1 MPTLHHATLD
11 RIDPATLY
19 RIMVLRTD
27 VFVFEQ
33 GIVSEPE
40 LDGRDLEPTTTQFWA
55 EEDGEVL
62 ATLRV
67 LADEPTLHLGRVAT
81 AAPARGRGL
90 AGQLLEAVFEAFPG
104 PIEISAQAYLENWY
118 GRYGFRRTG
127 ENYREAGIDHL
138 PMRRSAPVR
147 G

>member
-1 MPTLHHATLD
+1 MPTFHHATLD
-11 RIDPATLY
+11 KIDSATLY

-40 LDGRDLEPTTTQFWA
+40 LDGRDLEPTTTHFWA

-67 LADEPTLHLGRVAT
+67 LADEPTVHLGRVAT
-81 AAPARGRGL
+81 AATARRRGL
-90 AGQLLEAVFEAFPG
+90 AGLLLEAVFDQFPG
-104 PIEISAQAYLENWY
+104 PIEISAQAYLEKWY
-118 GRYGFRRTG
+118 GRFGFRRMS
-127 ENYREAGIDHL
+127 ENYLEAGIDHL
-138 PMRRSAPVR
+138 LMKR
-147 G
+147 

>member
-40 LDGRDLEPTTTQFWA
+40 LDGRDLEPTTTQFWRRRTA
-55 EEDGEVL
+55 RFSRHCGCWPTNRHCISDGSPPPPL
-62 ATLRV
+62 
-67 LADEPTLHLGRVAT
+67 PG
-81 AAPARGRGL
+81 GQGL
-90 AGQLLEAVFEAFPG
+90 AGQLLEAVFEAFPA
-104 PIEISAQAYLENWY
+104 PIEISAQAYLEN
-118 GRYGFRRTG
+118 
-127 ENYREAGIDHL
+127 
-138 PMRRSAPVR
+138 
-147 G
+147 

>member
-81 AAPARGRGL
+81 AAPAPGGGG
-90 AGQLLEAVFEAFPG
+90 AGGTPGGAGGGGPG
-104 PIEISAQAYLENWY
+104 PPRGSPPAPPPKRE
-118 GRYGFRRTG
+118 GR
-127 ENYREAGIDHL
+127 
-138 PMRRSAPVR
+138 
-147 G
+147 

>member
-81 AAPARGRGL
+81 ATHARGRGL

-104 PIEISAQAYLENWY
+104 PVEISAQAYLENWY

-127 ENYREAGIDHL
+127 ENYLEVGIDHL

>member
-40 LDGRDLEPTTTQFWA
+40 LDGRDLEPT
-55 EEDGEVL
+55 
-62 ATLRV
+62 
-67 LADEPTLHLGRVAT
+67 LHLGRVAT

-90 AGQLLEAVFEAFPG
+90 AGQLLEAVFEAFPA

-127 ENYREAGIDHL
+127 ENYLEAGIDHL

>member
-40 LDGRDLEPTTTQFWA
+40 LDGRDLEPT
-55 EEDGEVL
+55 
-62 ATLRV
+62 
-67 LADEPTLHLGRVAT
+67 LHLGRVAT

-90 AGQLLEAVFEAFPG
+90 AGQLLEAVFEAFPA
-104 PIEISAQAYLENWY
+104 PIEISA
-118 GRYGFRRTG
+118 
-127 ENYREAGIDHL
+127 
-138 PMRRSAPVR
+138 
-147 G
+147 